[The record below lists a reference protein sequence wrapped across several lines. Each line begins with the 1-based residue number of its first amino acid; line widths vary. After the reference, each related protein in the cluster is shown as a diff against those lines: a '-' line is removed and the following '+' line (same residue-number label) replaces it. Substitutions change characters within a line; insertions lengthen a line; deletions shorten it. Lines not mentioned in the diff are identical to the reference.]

1 MLECSSYIMSPIP
14 EQRKGERYIYL
25 NSILWAFFPVVT
37 VLTYNSIGSA
47 ISLLWTDILATVL
60 FAALMLHRRKWGEL
74 RSALLW
80 KYGLL
85 AALFIGVLYYSLVFI
100 ALEFT
105 SPGNVAIIALLEV
118 FTTFLV
124 FNVYEKESFSAEH
137 TLGSILMVAGACIV
151 LVRDFSGL
159 NIGDLFV
166 LAAVWFSPWGNV
178 YQQRARKLFS
188 SESIMFVRS
197 LLSIPALAVLAYVLG
212 QHASFD
218 DLRASLP
225 FLLINGI
232 LLLGLSKLFWIE
244 AIHRISVTK
253 GVALSSI
260 TPFLTLMIAW
270 VVLGLSPNLWQVISL
285 VPLTIGVLLLTGH
298 LKLSRSNG
306 TFQHS

>member
-1 MLECSSYIMSPIP
+1 MSPMS
-14 EQRKGERYIYL
+14 EQRKGEGFIFL
-25 NSILWAFFPVVT
+25 NSILWAFFPVIT
-37 VLTYNSIGSA
+37 VLTYNFIGSVV
-47 ISLLWTDILATVL
+47 SLLWTDILATVL
-60 FAALMLHRRKWGEL
+60 FAALMLYRQKWGEL

-85 AALFIGVLYYSLVFI
+85 AALFIGVFYYTLVFI

-137 TLGSILMVAGACIV
+137 MLGSVLMVAGACIV

-159 NIGDLFV
+159 NIGDLLV

-178 YQQRARKLFS
+178 FQQRARKLFS

-197 LLSIPALAVLAYVLG
+197 LLSIPALAVLAYVFG
-212 QHASFD
+212 QQASFD

-253 GVALSSI
+253 GVALSSV

-270 VVLGLSPNLWQVISL
+270 VVLGLTPNLWQLISL

-298 LKLSRSNG
+298 LKRIGPESV
-306 TFQHS
+306 

>member
-1 MLECSSYIMSPIP
+1 MSPMS
-14 EQRKGERYIYL
+14 EQRKGEGFIFL
-25 NSILWAFFPVVT
+25 NSILWAFFPVIT
-37 VLTYNSIGSA
+37 VLTYNFIGSVV
-47 ISLLWTDILATVL
+47 SLLWTDILATVL
-60 FAALMLHRRKWGEL
+60 FAALMLYRQKWGEL

-85 AALFIGVLYYSLVFI
+85 AALFIGVFYYTLVFI

-137 TLGSILMVAGACIV
+137 MLGSVLMVAGACIV

-159 NIGDLFV
+159 NIGDLLV
-166 LAAVWFSPWGNV
+166 LAAVLFSPWGNV

-218 DLRASLP
+218 ALRTSLP

-253 GVALSSI
+253 SVALSSI

-270 VVLGLSPNLWQVISL
+270 AVLGLTPNLWQVISL
-285 VPLTIGVLLLTGH
+285 VPLTVGVLLLTGH
-298 LKLSRSNG
+298 LKRTGLKPV
-306 TFQHS
+306 

>member
-1 MLECSSYIMSPIP
+1 MSPVS
-14 EQRKGERYIYL
+14 EQRKGEGYIYM
-25 NSILWAFFPVVT
+25 NSMLWGFFPVVA

-47 ISLLWTDILATVL
+47 VSLLWTDIFATVF
-60 FAALMLHRRKWGEL
+60 FAGLMMYRGKLGEL

-151 LVRDFSGL
+151 LLRDFSGL
-159 NIGDLFV
+159 NIGDLLV

-178 YQQRARKLFS
+178 YQQRARKFAS
-188 SESIMFVRS
+188 SESIMFMRS

-244 AIHRISVTK
+244 AIHLISVTK
-253 GVALSSI
+253 L
-260 TPFLTLMIAW
+260 
-270 VVLGLSPNLWQVISL
+270 
-285 VPLTIGVLLLTGH
+285 
-298 LKLSRSNG
+298 
-306 TFQHS
+306 

>member
-1 MLECSSYIMSPIP
+1 MSPMS
-14 EQRKGERYIYL
+14 EQRKGEGFIFL
-25 NSILWAFFPVVT
+25 NSILWAFFPVIT
-37 VLTYNSIGSA
+37 VLTYNFIGSVV
-47 ISLLWTDILATVL
+47 SLLWTDILATVL
-60 FAALMLHRRKWGEL
+60 FAALMLYRQKWGEL

-85 AALFIGVLYYSLVFI
+85 AALFIGVFYYTLVFI

-137 TLGSILMVAGACIV
+137 MLGSVLMVAGACIV

-159 NIGDLFV
+159 NIGDLLV

-178 YQQRARKLFS
+178 FQQRARKLFS

-253 GVALSSI
+253 GVALSSV

-270 VVLGLSPNLWQVISL
+270 VVLGLTPNLWQLISL

-298 LKLSRSNG
+298 LKRIGPESV
-306 TFQHS
+306 

>member
-1 MLECSSYIMSPIP
+1 MSPMS
-14 EQRKGERYIYL
+14 EQRKGEGFIFL
-25 NSILWAFFPVVT
+25 NSILWAFFPVIT
-37 VLTYNSIGSA
+37 VLTYNFIGSVVS
-47 ISLLWTDILATVL
+47 ILWTDILATVL
-60 FAALMLHRRKWGEL
+60 FAALMLYRQKWGEL

-85 AALFIGVLYYSLVFI
+85 AALFIGVFYYTLVFI

-137 TLGSILMVAGACIV
+137 MLGSVLMVAGACIV

-159 NIGDLFV
+159 NIGDLLL
-166 LAAVWFSPWGNV
+166 LAAVWFSPWGDV
-178 YQQRARKLFS
+178 FQQRARKLFS

-197 LLSIPALAVLAYVLG
+197 LLSIPALAVLAYVFG
-212 QHASFD
+212 QQASFD

-253 GVALSSI
+253 GVALSSV

-270 VVLGLSPNLWQVISL
+270 VVLGLTPNLWQLISL

-298 LKLSRSNG
+298 LKRIGPESV
-306 TFQHS
+306 

>member
-1 MLECSSYIMSPIP
+1 MSPVS
-14 EQRKGERYIYL
+14 EQRKGEGYIYL
-25 NSILWAFFPVVT
+25 NSILWGFFPVVT

-47 ISLLWTDILATVL
+47 VSLLWTDIFATVF
-60 FAALMLHRRKWGEL
+60 FAGLMMYRGKLGEL
-74 RSALLW
+74 RNALLW

-85 AALFIGVLYYSLVFI
+85 AALFIGVLYYGLVFI

-137 TLGSILMVAGACIV
+137 ALGSILMVAGACIV

-159 NIGDLFV
+159 NIGDLLV
-166 LAAVWFSPWGNV
+166 LAAVLFSPWGNV

-218 DLRASLP
+218 ALRTSLP

-253 GVALSSI
+253 SVALSSI

-270 VVLGLSPNLWQVISL
+270 AVLGLTPNLWQVISL
-285 VPLTIGVLLLTGH
+285 VPLTVGVLLLTGH
-298 LKLSRSNG
+298 LKRTGLKPV
-306 TFQHS
+306 

>member
-1 MLECSSYIMSPIP
+1 MSPMS
-14 EQRKGERYIYL
+14 EQRKGEGFIFL
-25 NSILWAFFPVVT
+25 NSILWAFFPVIT
-37 VLTYNSIGSA
+37 VLTYNFIGSVV
-47 ISLLWTDILATVL
+47 SLLWTDILATVL
-60 FAALMLHRRKWGEL
+60 FAALMLYRQKWGEL

-85 AALFIGVLYYSLVFI
+85 AALFIGVFYYTLVFI

-137 TLGSILMVAGACIV
+137 MLGSVLMVAGACIV

-159 NIGDLFV
+159 NIGDLLV

-178 YQQRARKLFS
+178 FQQRARKLFS

-197 LLSIPALAVLAYVLG
+197 LLSIPALAVLAYVFG
-212 QHASFD
+212 QQASFD

-253 GVALSSI
+253 GVALSSV

-270 VVLGLSPNLWQVISL
+270 VVLGLTPNLWQFISL
-285 VPLTIGVLLLTGH
+285 VPLTVGVLLLTGH
-298 LKLSRSNG
+298 LKRTGLKPV
-306 TFQHS
+306 